1 MAPHVSNVLET
12 ERAEDPAASKEK
24 LLEVVKKANVWVVKN
39 KPSLTQQELDTVVEG
54 PEIDEHWTE
63 ADEEQSVHDWHSDP
77 MRKHMLDN
85 KSNLSLGGPWRYA
98 ARFYG
103 VTIEEIIS
111 PLYDLEYDASSHA
124 KMVTINGQSQP
135 HPYWSQ
141 LFCKSLEPLLTH
153 DMWMDAPGILATCLQ
168 YVVKCQTND
177 QRVMR
182 WPRTNWTTDKFFD
195 VFAKVAKKQN
205 GTRSVIEIHDEV
217 EQRLEPLRSPWSRL
231 FREIEA
237 VSFNTRVAPKREPV
251 VADKDI
257 GTYKIN
263 KRVLDKLT
271 EALDAQK
278 DRNGL
283 PVYRNAD
290 FTCRAAEAA
299 RSSYDLPKSGDLEKM
314 RDRILLT
321 MRQESAKEANTAAAK
336 ASASAGQGSS
346 PDPGQQAG
354 QVQPTSSGPPTG
366 LPSVRELP
374 IHPVAASEVQDQEM
388 ENPFEDEEPS
398 PHPGESRPQR
408 EEVTAMD
415 MDGPMLKFEDEQQ
428 ADPEAS
434 TSPRL
439 PGLTSGG
446 FGRFH
451 LSNAYRE
458 AHYPDE
464 GSLDE
469 EFDLDEAI
477 ELRKRRNT
485 FAEDLD

>member
-12 ERAEDPAASKEK
+12 KRAEDPAASKER
-24 LLEVVKKANVWVVKN
+24 LLEAVKKANVWVVKN

-63 ADEEQSVHDWHSDP
+63 VDEEQSVNDWHSDP

-103 VTIEEIIS
+103 MTIEEIIS

-124 KMVTINGQSQP
+124 KM
-135 HPYWSQ
+135 
-141 LFCKSLEPLLTH
+141 
-153 DMWMDAPGILATCLQ
+153 
-168 YVVKCQTND
+168 YVVKCETND

-205 GTRSVIEIHDEV
+205 GTRSMIEIHDE
-217 EQRLEPLRSPWSRL
+217 R
-231 FREIEA
+231 
-237 VSFNTRVAPKREPV
+237 KPV
-251 VADKDI
+251 VTDKDV

-271 EALDAQK
+271 QALDAQK

-299 RSSYDLPKSGDLEKM
+299 RSSYDLPKSGDLEKI

-321 MRQESAKEANTAAAK
+321 MRQESAKKANTVAAQ
-336 ASASAGQGSS
+336 ASASAGHGTS
-346 PDPGQQAG
+346 PDPG
-354 QVQPTSSGPPTG
+354 
-366 LPSVRELP
+366 
-374 IHPVAASEVQDQEM
+374 
-388 ENPFEDEEPS
+388 
-398 PHPGESRPQR
+398 
-408 EEVTAMD
+408 
-415 MDGPMLKFEDEQQ
+415 QQ

-439 PGLTSGG
+439 PGLTNGG
-446 FGRFH
+446 FARFH

-464 GSLDE
+464 GSIDE
-469 EFDLDEAI
+469 GFGLDEAI
-477 ELRKRRNT
+477 ELRQRRNI
-485 FAEDLD
+485 FAEDLA

>member
-12 ERAEDPAASKEK
+12 KRAEDPAASKER
-24 LLEVVKKANVWVVKN
+24 LLEAVKKANVWVVKN

-63 ADEEQSVHDWHSDP
+63 VDEEQSVNDWHSDP

-103 VTIEEIIS
+103 MTIEEIIS

-124 KMVTINGQSQP
+124 KMVTINGQS
-135 HPYWSQ
+135 
-141 LFCKSLEPLLTH
+141 
-153 DMWMDAPGILATCLQ
+153 
-168 YVVKCQTND
+168 
-177 QRVMR
+177 
-182 WPRTNWTTDKFFD
+182 
-195 VFAKVAKKQN
+195 
-205 GTRSVIEIHDEV
+205 
-217 EQRLEPLRSPWSRL
+217 SPWSRL

-237 VSFNTRVAPKREPV
+237 VAFNTLIAPKRKPV
-251 VADKDI
+251 VTDKDV

-271 EALDAQK
+271 QALDAQK

-299 RSSYDLPKSGDLEKM
+299 RSSYDLPKSGDLEKI

-321 MRQESAKEANTAAAK
+321 MRQESAKKANTVAAQ
-336 ASASAGQGSS
+336 ASASAGHGSS
-346 PDPGQQAG
+346 PDPG
-354 QVQPTSSGPPTG
+354 
-366 LPSVRELP
+366 
-374 IHPVAASEVQDQEM
+374 
-388 ENPFEDEEPS
+388 
-398 PHPGESRPQR
+398 
-408 EEVTAMD
+408 
-415 MDGPMLKFEDEQQ
+415 QQ

-446 FGRFH
+446 FARFH

-464 GSLDE
+464 GSIDE
-469 EFDLDEAI
+469 GFGLDEAI
-477 ELRKRRNT
+477 ELRQRRNI
-485 FAEDLD
+485 FAEDLA